1 MALGLCLGLGALSK
15 YQAAVAAL
23 CVFVFWLSQRGWR
36 DPMQVFG
43 LQVAALTALAVFFPH
58 LYWLIEHNF
67 EPLGY
72 AMSSSLGADLSWG
85 ARSREVGRWWGDQIL
100 NRALPAWALLAA
112 LWLVTRR
119 LRPAAPQV
127 AADVAPDA
135 ARALLLA
142 FGLVP
147 LLFVSMMALVSGAH
161 VQLHW
166 GTPYLLFVV
175 PAALELAGGGAGL
188 GGCPARRAR
197 RLPRGPGRPDAAH
210 GAGGADRRAIA
221 RKPDDWRYFD
231 SRALAEALHAPA
243 MRALGGPVE
252 LVSGPP
258 AEAGALAL
266 RLPER
271 PLVLI
276 KGEPRFSP
284 WVPADL
290 ASRCGALELKRAP
303 ARPRVSSRWRPSS
316 ATCTGASGARTAMA
330 AAPRT
335 LMLRSGRHRGR
346 SRPRRGAEPART
358 GLASAAPGS
367 GVCVKAH
374 QPGDAVQLV
383 LGAGHPGRHLEGL
396 SDGASCMCAFR
407 SPSSSSAMSV
417 AWGLLRVDSAM
428 AMASACLMA
437 SRRPSSSV
445 PMSVSMR
452 DS

>member
-1 MALGLCLGLGALSK
+1 M
-15 YQAAVAAL
+15 
-23 CVFVFWLSQRGWR
+23 FVFWLSQRGWR

-67 EPLGY
+67 EPLGCR
-72 AMSSSLGADLSWG
+72 AGRPVR
-85 ARSREVGRWWGDQIL
+85 ARSREVRWWGDQIL

-175 PAALELAGGGAGL
+175 PAALELAGGGAWTRRVPPRAAL
-188 GGCPARRAR
+188 VAFLVVQAALMLRMALVAPTGG
-197 RLPRGPGRPDAAH
+197 
-210 GAGGADRRAIA
+210 AIA

-243 MRALGGPVE
+243 MRALGGPVR

-284 WVPADL
+284 GCRPTWPAV
-290 ASRCGALELKRAP
+290 A
-303 ARPRVSSRWRPSS
+303 ARWS
-316 ATCTGASGARTAMA
+316 
-330 AAPRT
+330 
-335 LMLRSGRHRGR
+335 
-346 SRPRRGAEPART
+346 
-358 GLASAAPGS
+358 
-367 GVCVKAH
+367 
-374 QPGDAVQLV
+374 
-383 LGAGHPGRHLEGL
+383 
-396 SDGASCMCAFR
+396 
-407 SPSSSSAMSV
+407 
-417 AWGLLRVDSAM
+417 
-428 AMASACLMA
+428 
-437 SRRPSSSV
+437 
-445 PMSVSMR
+445 
-452 DS
+452 